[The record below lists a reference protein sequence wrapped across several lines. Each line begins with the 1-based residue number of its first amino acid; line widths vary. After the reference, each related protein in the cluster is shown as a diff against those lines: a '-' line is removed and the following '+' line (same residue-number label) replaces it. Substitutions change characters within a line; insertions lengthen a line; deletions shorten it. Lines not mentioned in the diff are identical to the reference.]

1 MEFTILL
8 TTKSRPAWAGYS
20 SKTLQGIFM
29 RYSPYEWNESIN
41 QRNDYIEDKLKE
53 GSPVVALSYDNGIL
67 LLTLRRTQ
75 RKIYEIYDRLIFS
88 AIGNQSDIESI
99 RTGAIDIA
107 HREGFS
113 RSPDDVSVQ
122 RIVGFAVSPSIKKV
136 YADPYSAPVVLR
148 ALFAEL
154 HKVAADDQYF
164 IVSYDG
170 EFTSNKKLATIGGTP
185 YAESQMVDY
194 LKSTLD
200 VETPNL
206 DVALKIAIHAWGIGR
221 VQTDPDAVDDDSE
234 PAADRSADIDKFIE
248 DRLAEGWVVEAAVL
262 ERSTHRESRYRQIPA
277 DQLVAAASV

>member
-1 MEFTILL
+1 
-8 TTKSRPAWAGYS
+8 
-20 SKTLQGIFM
+20 M

-67 LLTLRRTQ
+67 LLTLRRSQ

-113 RSPDDVSVQ
+113 RSPDDVSIQ
-122 RIVGFAVSPSIKKV
+122 RIVGFAVSPSIKKI
-136 YADPYSAPVVLR
+136 YADPYAAPVVLR

-154 HKVAADDQYF
+154 GKDPETDQYF

-170 EFTSNKKLATIGGTP
+170 EFTSNRKWASIGGTN
-185 YAESQMVDY
+185 YGESQMLDH
-194 LKSTLD
+194 LKSTVGSEAPSLA
-200 VETPNL
+200 E
-206 DVALKIAIHAWGIGR
+206 ALKASISAWAIGR
-221 VQTDPDAVDDDSE
+221 MQTDPEAVADDTE
-234 PAADRSADIDKFIE
+234 AAE
-248 DRLAEGWVVEAAVL
+248 DRAQDVKAFITERLEEGWVVEAAVL
-262 ERSTHRESRYRQIPA
+262 ERSTHRESRYRQLKETDLFEAIS
-277 DQLVAAASV
+277 ASGTA